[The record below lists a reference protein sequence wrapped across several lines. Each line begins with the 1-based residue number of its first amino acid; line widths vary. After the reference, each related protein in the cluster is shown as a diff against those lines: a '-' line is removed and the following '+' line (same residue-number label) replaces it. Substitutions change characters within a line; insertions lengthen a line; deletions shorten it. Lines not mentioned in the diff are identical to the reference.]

1 MKYFLY
7 ARKSTED
14 EEKQVL
20 SLDTQIEKAH
30 EIFPDLELIELSP
43 ESASAFTPYNR
54 PIFEDM
60 LKRIDAG
67 EAHGIVAWHP
77 DRLSR
82 NELDAA
88 AITYRVRTGKI
99 RDLKFGS
106 YTFDNSPEG
115 MMMLQMTMSQS
126 QYSSAKLSKDVKRGN
141 EKKIRLGWKPGWA
154 PTGYLNT
161 PDRDKGS
168 KIIIIDPERFSIVR
182 KMWDLMLTGNYSVPE
197 ILDIAEF
204 DWGFTLR
211 KTRKTGGG
219 PISRTGLYGIFTN
232 PFYAK
237 QIRYLGELH
246 PGSHPAMITLAEYDR
261 VQTLLGRKGRPRPKK
276 HDITYRGPITCGEC
290 GSGITAEIKTKFI
303 KSTGETRNYT
313 YYHCTHKKPCSQKG
327 SITEQELEQQIDTYL
342 AGITILPEFRD
353 WALEVLRD
361 NTDQE
366 IEDRTKIHENQTKSL
381 LATQKQLDILT
392 KMRLRDLITDDEYI
406 EQREALAG
414 EISRLKELL
423 RDTEERAEKWLEL
436 TEKTF
441 DFATYARQNF
451 QTGEPEAKRDI
462 FTALG
467 TSFILKDK
475 KLSIETNPWFTPIQ
489 REYPQLERAFSETN
503 LVRTDKSSS
512 ATRERTAELTAIRS
526 LWLRG
531 EDSNLRPG
539 D

>member
-7 ARKSTED
+7 ARKSTEE
-14 EEKQVL
+14 EEKQAL
-20 SLDTQIEKAH
+20 SLSTQIEKAH
-30 EIFPDLELIELSP
+30 EIFPDLDLIELPP
-43 ESASAFTPYNR
+43 ESASAFTPNNR

-67 EAHGIVAWHP
+67 EAHGVVAWHP

-99 RDLKFGS
+99 LDLKFGS

-154 PTGYLNT
+154 PAGYLNT

-168 KIIIIDPERFSIVR
+168 KIIIIDPERFPIVR
-182 KMWDLMLTGNYSVPE
+182 KMWNLMLTGNYSVPE

-204 DWGFTLR
+204 DWGFKLR
-211 KTRKTGGG
+211 KTRKQGGG

-246 PGSHPAMITLAEYDR
+246 PGSHTAMITLAEYDR

-276 HDITYRGPITCGEC
+276 HEITYRGPMICGEC
-290 GSGITAEIKTKFI
+290 GYAITAEIKSKFI
-303 KSTGETRNYT
+303 KSTGETREYT

-327 SITEQELEQQIDTYL
+327 SITETELEQQIDKHL
-342 AGITILPEFRD
+342 ATITILPEFRD
-353 WALEVLRD
+353 WALEVLRE
-361 NTDQE
+361 NNDQE
-366 IEDRTKIHENQTKSL
+366 IGERSQIQENQTKSL
-381 LATQKQLDILT
+381 LTTQKQLDVLT
-392 KMRLRDLITDDEYI
+392 KMRLRDLITDVEYI
-406 EQREALAG
+406 EQRETLVG
-414 EISRLKELL
+414 EINRLKELL
-423 RDTEERAEKWLEL
+423 RDTEQRAEKWLEL

-451 QTGEPEAKRDI
+451 KDGDPEVKREI
-462 FTALG
+462 FTTLG
-467 TSFILKDK
+467 SSFLLKDK
-475 KLSIETNPWFTPIQ
+475 QLTIEPNPWFIPIQ
-489 REYPQLERAFSETN
+489 KEYPLLERAFSETD
-503 LVRTDKSSS
+503 LVRTDKNSSVP
-512 ATRERTAELTAIRS
+512 RERTAELSAIRS
-526 LWLRG
+526 QWLRG